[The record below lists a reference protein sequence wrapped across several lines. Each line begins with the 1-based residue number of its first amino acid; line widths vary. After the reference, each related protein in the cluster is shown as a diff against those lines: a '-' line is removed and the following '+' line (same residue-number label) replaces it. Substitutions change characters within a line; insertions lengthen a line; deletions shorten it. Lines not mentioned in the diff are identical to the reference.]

1 MSGIAPIKFVA
12 IGGGTGLSTL
22 LKGLKPYIVAP
33 GSESVHGENW
43 GENGGENGGEN
54 EISQRISPR
63 ISLTAIVTVTDDGK
77 SSGRLRGEF
86 SVLPPGDIR
95 NCLVALAD
103 EDRLITR
110 LFHHRFPGEGA
121 IGGHSL
127 GNLIILALNQMN
139 GCFLQAI
146 DQAGAMLGI
155 KARVLPSTLDR
166 VDLVATVVGGL
177 VQGQMAIK
185 SQNAPIRELRISPPD
200 ARALDEAVEAILD
213 ADLIT
218 LGPGSLF
225 TSIIANLLVRGVADA
240 LTRSKAMKIYV
251 CNAMTEFDETDGMKA
266 ADHVKHL
273 LAYAPKLKLDY
284 ALFNS
289 APISAEM
296 VERYAAEKAVA
307 LDPPTAEDSAFFES
321 GAIQFISLPLISE
334 SRSVRHAPE
343 KLSKAIFNIYSRGRV
358 SPPGIDTREISTAN
372 GSERASQ

>member
-22 LKGLKPYIVAP
+22 LKGLKPYITLLAPPP
-33 GSESVHGENW
+33 GSEAVPDAFSNAESFAGQS
-43 GENGGENGGEN
+43 GIG
-54 EISQRISPR
+54 PR

-103 EDRLITR
+103 EDQLITQIFR
-110 LFHHRFPGEGA
+110 HRFPGDGA

-127 GNLIILALNQMN
+127 GNLIILALNQM
-139 GCFLQAI
+139 GGSFLQAI
-146 DQAGAMLGI
+146 DQARAMLGI
-155 KARVLPSTLDR
+155 TARVLPSTLDR
-166 VDLVATVVGGL
+166 VDLVAQVGGGL
-177 VQGQMAIK
+177 IRGQVAIK
-185 SQNAPIRELRISPPD
+185 SQNAPIRELNISPPD

-225 TSIIANLLVRGVADA
+225 TSVIANLLVRGVAEA
-240 LTRSKAMKIYV
+240 LARSKAKKIYV
-251 CNAMTEFDETDGMKA
+251 CNAMTEFDETDGMSA

-273 LAYAPKLKLDY
+273 LAYAPKLNLDY

-296 VERYAAEKAVA
+296 LGRYAAEKALA
-307 LDPPTAEDSAFFES
+307 LDPPDAEYSTSHES

-334 SRSVRHAPE
+334 SRAVRHAPE
-343 KLSKAIFNIYSRGRV
+343 KLSNAIFNIYSRGGD
-358 SPPGIDTREISTAN
+358 SLP
-372 GSERASQ
+372 

>member
-22 LKGLKPYIVAP
+22 LQGLKPYIAP
-33 GSESVHGENW
+33 LVSEARSNARRPEKA
-43 GENGGENGGEN
+43 
-54 EISQRISPR
+54 EIVPR

-103 EDRLITR
+103 EDHLITQ
-110 LFHHRFPGEGA
+110 LFRHRFPGNGA

-127 GNLIILALNQMN
+127 GNLIILALNQM
-139 GCFLQAI
+139 GGSFLQAI
-146 DQAGAMLGI
+146 DQARGMLGI
-155 KARVLPSTLDR
+155 TARVLPSTLDR
-166 VDLVATVVGGL
+166 VDLVAQVEGRL
-177 VQGQMAIK
+177 IRGQVAIK
-185 SQNAPIRELRISPPD
+185 SQNAPIRELTIAPSD

-213 ADLIT
+213 ADMIT

-225 TSIIANLLVRGVADA
+225 TSVIANLLVRGIADA
-240 LTRSKAMKIYV
+240 LTRSRAKKIYV
-251 CNAMTEFDETDGMKA
+251 CNAMTEFDETDGMTA
-266 ADHVKHL
+266 LDHVKHL

-296 VERYAAEKAVA
+296 LERYAAEKAVA
-307 LDPPTAEDSAFFES
+307 LKPPDAPNVEDSTYRET

-334 SRSVRHAPE
+334 SRAVRHAPE
-343 KLSKAIFNIYSRGRV
+343 KLGEAIFNIYSRGGFP
-358 SPPGIDTREISTAN
+358 SP
-372 GSERASQ
+372 

>member
-22 LKGLKPYIVAP
+22 LKGLKPYIDPPASDSLSKTEAHSGQP
-33 GSESVHGENW
+33 
-43 GENGGENGGEN
+43 
-54 EISQRISPR
+54 RISPR

-77 SSGRLRGEF
+77 SSGRLRCEF

-110 LFHHRFPGEGA
+110 LFRHRFPGNGA

-139 GCFLQAI
+139 GSFLEAI
-146 DQAGAMLGI
+146 DLARGILGI
-155 KARVLPSTLDR
+155 TPRVLPSTLDR
-166 VDLVATVVGGL
+166 VDLVAQVGGRL
-177 VQGQMAIK
+177 TRGQVAIK
-185 SQNAPIRELRISPPD
+185 SQNAPIRELTIAPPD

-213 ADLIT
+213 ADVIT

-225 TSIIANLLVRGVADA
+225 TSVIANLLVRGIANA
-240 LTRSKAMKIYV
+240 LGESKAKKIYV
-251 CNAMTEFDETDGMKA
+251 CNAMTEFDETDGMTA
-266 ADHVKHL
+266 LDHVKHL

-296 VERYAAEKAVA
+296 LERYAVEKAVA
-307 LDPPTAEDSAFFES
+307 LEPPCADDSIRHES

-334 SRSVRHAPE
+334 SRAVRHAPE
-343 KLSKAIFNIYSRGRV
+343 KLSKAIFNIYSRGGFY
-358 SPPGIDTREISTAN
+358 PH
-372 GSERASQ
+372 

>member
-22 LKGLKPYIVAP
+22 LQGLKPYIVP
-33 GSESVHGENW
+33 LVSEARSNALSPVRRPERA
-43 GENGGENGGEN
+43 
-54 EISQRISPR
+54 EIGHR

-95 NCLVALAD
+95 NCLVALAN
-103 EDRLITR
+103 EDHLITR
-110 LFHHRFPGEGA
+110 LFRHRFPGNGA

-127 GNLIILALNQMN
+127 GNLIILALNQM
-139 GCFLQAI
+139 GGSFLQAI
-146 DQAGAMLGI
+146 DQTRAMLGI
-155 KARVLPSTLDR
+155 TARVLPSTLDG
-166 VDLVATVVGGL
+166 VDLVAQVEGRL
-177 VQGQMAIK
+177 IRGQVAIK
-185 SQNAPIRELRISPPD
+185 SQNAPIRELTISPPD

-225 TSIIANLLVRGVADA
+225 TSVIANLLVRGIADA
-240 LTRSKAMKIYV
+240 LTQSRAKKIYV
-251 CNAMTEFDETDGMKA
+251 CNAMTEFDETDGMTA
-266 ADHVKHL
+266 LDHVKHL

-296 VERYAAEKAVA
+296 LERYAAEKAVA
-307 LDPPTAEDSAFFES
+307 LKPPDAPNAEDSTYRES

-334 SRSVRHAPE
+334 SRAVRHAPE
-343 KLSKAIFNIYSRGRV
+343 KLSEAIFSIYSRCGV
-358 SPPGIDTREISTAN
+358 PSP
-372 GSERASQ
+372 

>member
-22 LKGLKPYIVAP
+22 LQGLKPYIEPPV
-33 GSESVHGENW
+33 SEARSNARSPARRPERA
-43 GENGGENGGEN
+43 
-54 EISQRISPR
+54 EIGPR

-103 EDRLITR
+103 EDQLITR
-110 LFHHRFPGEGA
+110 LFRHRFPGNGA

-127 GNLIILALNQMN
+127 GNLIILALNQM
-139 GCFLQAI
+139 GGSFLQAI
-146 DQAGAMLGI
+146 EQARSMLGI
-155 KARVLPSTLDR
+155 TARVLPSTLDG
-166 VDLVATVVGGL
+166 VDLVAQEEGRL
-177 VQGQMAIK
+177 IRGQMAIK
-185 SQNAPIRELRISPPD
+185 SRNAPIRELTISPPD

-225 TSIIANLLVRGVADA
+225 TSVIANLLVRGIADA
-240 LTRSKAMKIYV
+240 LIRSKAKKIYV
-251 CNAMTEFDETDGMKA
+251 CNAMTEFDETEGMTA
-266 ADHVKHL
+266 LDHVKHL

-296 VERYAAEKAVA
+296 LERYAAEKAVA
-307 LDPPTAEDSAFFES
+307 LKPPDAPNAEDPTYRES

-334 SRSVRHAPE
+334 SRAVRHAPE
-343 KLSKAIFNIYSRGRV
+343 KLSEAIFNIYSRGGFP
-358 SPPGIDTREISTAN
+358 SP
-372 GSERASQ
+372 

>member
-22 LKGLKPYIVAP
+22 LQGLKPYIAP
-33 GSESVHGENW
+33 LVSEARSNARSPARRPERA
-43 GENGGENGGEN
+43 
-54 EISQRISPR
+54 EIGPR

-103 EDRLITR
+103 EDHLITR
-110 LFHHRFPGEGA
+110 LFSHRFPGNGA

-127 GNLIILALNQMN
+127 GNLIILALNQM
-139 GCFLQAI
+139 GGSFLQAI
-146 DQAGAMLGI
+146 DQARAMLGI
-155 KARVLPSTLDR
+155 TARVLPSTLDG
-166 VDLVATVVGGL
+166 VDLVAQVEGRL
-177 VQGQMAIK
+177 IRGQVAIK
-185 SQNAPIRELRISPPD
+185 SQNAPIRELTISPPD

-225 TSIIANLLVRGVADA
+225 TSVIANLLVRGIADA
-240 LTRSKAMKIYV
+240 LTRSRAKKIYV
-251 CNAMTEFDETDGMKA
+251 CNAMTEFDETDGMTA
-266 ADHVKHL
+266 LDHVKHL

-289 APISAEM
+289 APISADM
-296 VERYAAEKAVA
+296 LERYAAEKAVA
-307 LDPPTAEDSAFFES
+307 LKPPDAPNAEDSTYRES

-334 SRSVRHAPE
+334 SRAVRHAPE
-343 KLSKAIFNIYSRGRV
+343 KLGEAIFSIYSRCGV
-358 SPPGIDTREISTAN
+358 PSP
-372 GSERASQ
+372 

>member
-1 MSGIAPIKFVA
+1 MSGIAPIKLVA

-22 LKGLKPYIVAP
+22 LKGLKPYITAP
-33 GSESVHGENW
+33 GSELVEGESRT
-43 GENGGENGGEN
+43 G
-54 EISQRISPR
+54 PR
-63 ISLTAIVTVTDDGK
+63 MAPCISLTAIVTVTDDGK

-103 EDRLITR
+103 EDRLITQI
-110 LFHHRFPGEGA
+110 FHHRFPGEGA
-121 IGGHSL
+121 VGGHSL

-146 DQAGAMLGI
+146 DQAGTMLGI
-155 KARVLPSTLDR
+155 AARVLPSTLDR
-166 VDLVATVVGGL
+166 VDLVATVGGQH
-177 VQGQMAIK
+177 VHGQMAIK
-185 SQNAPIRELRISPPD
+185 SQNAPIHELRISPPD

-225 TSIIANLLVRGVADA
+225 TSVIANLLVRGVADA
-240 LTRSKAMKIYV
+240 IARSKAMKIYV

-266 ADHVKHL
+266 ADHVEHL

-307 LDPPTAEDSAFFES
+307 LDPPTAEESASYQS
-321 GAIQFISLPLISE
+321 GKSCAIQFVSLPLISE
-334 SRSVRHAPE
+334 SWSVRHAPE

-358 SPPGIDTREISTAN
+358 SPTGIDTREISTAS